1 MKIKFVLKEEGDIT
15 IYKNDNFFV
24 NITLDKKNQKYNT
37 FKSMYQGIIS
47 SNLREKI
54 KNKDFKSRLEIVNY
68 LKYLVV

>member
-1 MKIKFVLKEEGDIT
+1 VKIKFVLKEEGDIT